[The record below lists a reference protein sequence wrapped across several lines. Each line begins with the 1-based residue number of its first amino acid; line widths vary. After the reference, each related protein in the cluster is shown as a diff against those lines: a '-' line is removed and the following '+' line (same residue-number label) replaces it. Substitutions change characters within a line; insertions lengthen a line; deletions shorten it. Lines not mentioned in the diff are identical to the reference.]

1 MPAHPRAFQRLAE
14 DLTAS
19 TDPGKRDELLD
30 EWLDYRDRAT
40 EWDAD
45 QWNLGPDLWCLEE
58 RDEME
63 RRAAASKET
72 TP

>member
-1 MPAHPRAFQRLAE
+1 MPGHPRAFQCIARELAAATNS
-14 DLTAS
+14 DR
-19 TDPGKRDELLD
+19 RDELLD

-45 QWNLGPDLWCLEE
+45 RWGFTPDLWCLKE

-63 RRAAASKET
+63 RRAANTEEAIS
-72 TP
+72 